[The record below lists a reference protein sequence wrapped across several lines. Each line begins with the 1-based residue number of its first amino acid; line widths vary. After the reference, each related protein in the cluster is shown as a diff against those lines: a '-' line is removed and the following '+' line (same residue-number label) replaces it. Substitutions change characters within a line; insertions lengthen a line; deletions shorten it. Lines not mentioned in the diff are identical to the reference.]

1 MVVNAAGQ
9 VIGGEQLL
17 VGSAEYEQRFTD
29 KWSGAVFYD
38 TGNAINNWQEALKD
52 GVGFGVR
59 WRSPIGPIR
68 FDLAWAISEPGAP
81 KRLHINVGPDL

>member
-1 MVVNAAGQ
+1 

-17 VGSAEYEQRFTD
+17 VGSVEYEQRFTD
-29 KWSGAVFYD
+29 KWSGAVFFD

-68 FDLAWAISEPGAP
+68 FDLAWAVSEHINPWHP
-81 KRLHINVGPDL
+81 RLHINVGPDL